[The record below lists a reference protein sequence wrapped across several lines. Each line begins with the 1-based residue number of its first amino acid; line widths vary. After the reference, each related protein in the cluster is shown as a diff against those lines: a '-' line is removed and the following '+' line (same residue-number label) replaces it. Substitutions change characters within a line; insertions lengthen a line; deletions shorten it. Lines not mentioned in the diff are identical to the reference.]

1 MTQAQVAGL
10 AGWSTS
16 AVSMLETG
24 ATGLDSRTRL
34 AQLADALRVS
44 PAELVGRPYPLDSP
58 GLAEAQRHVPA
69 VQLALMEHQFG
80 DADGV
85 EPRPLDELEGRR
97 SACRCR
103 RGGRWSRRRAAAVR

>member
-1 MTQAQVAGL
+1 MGDEHIGARVRRIRLWRGMTQTQVAGL

-44 PAELVGRPYPLDSP
+44 PAELVGQPFRIPDYDP
-58 GLAEAQRHVPA
+58 GTP
-69 VQLALMEHQFG
+69 
-80 DADGV
+80 
-85 EPRPLDELEGRR
+85 
-97 SACRCR
+97 
-103 RGGRWSRRRAAAVR
+103 GGHPTAAASAPGPASTNRCQQ